1 MNERMQDKIKNVL
14 TALHMMCAL
23 VIVTSCYTVLRLE
36 LSAEQMEDGNPHWQA
51 VSNVIANLAVG
62 SWSLLVL
69 TAIIV
74 AAKRLLPMSEGLRR
88 LVYAL
93 LAPPFYYW
101 VARIVVAEWYF
112 TFVSD
117 ESKSAFFR

>member
-1 MNERMQDKIKNVL
+1 MADKIRNVL
-14 TALHMMCAL
+14 IALHVMCGL
-23 VIVTSCYTVLRLE
+23 VIVTVCYTGLRIE
-36 LSAEQMEDGNPHWQA
+36 LSAEQMEEGDPNWQA
-51 VSNVIANLAVG
+51 MTDVMANLAVG

-74 AAKRLLPMSEGLRR
+74 AAKRLLPMSEGLKR

-93 LAPPFYYW
+93 LAPLLYFL
-101 VARIVVAEWYF
+101 VARIFVSELYF

-117 ESKSAFFR
+117 ETKSAFFR

>member
-1 MNERMQDKIKNVL
+1 MEDKIRNVL
-14 TALHMMCAL
+14 IALHVMCGL
-23 VIVTSCYTVLRLE
+23 VIVILCYTLFRLE
-36 LSAEQMEDGNPHWQA
+36 LSAEQMEDGDRHWQA
-51 VSNVIANLAVG
+51 MSNVIANLALG

-74 AAKRLLPMSEGLRR
+74 AAKRLLPMSEGLKR

-93 LAPPFYYW
+93 LTPPFYFW
-101 VARIVVAEWYF
+101 VARIIVAEWYF

-117 ESKSAFFR
+117 ETKSAFFR

>member
-1 MNERMQDKIKNVL
+1 MANKIRNVL
-14 TALHMMCAL
+14 IALHVMCGL
-23 VIVTSCYTVLRLE
+23 VIVTVCYTGLRLE
-36 LSAEQMEDGNPHWQA
+36 LSTEQMEEGDPNWQA
-51 VSNVIANLAVG
+51 MTDVTAYLAVG

-74 AAKRLLPMSEGLRR
+74 AVKRLLSMSEGLKR

-93 LAPPFYYW
+93 LAPPLYFW
-101 VARIVVAEWYF
+101 VARIFVAEWYF

-117 ESKSAFFR
+117 ETKSAFFR

>member
-1 MNERMQDKIKNVL
+1 MEDKIRNVFI
-14 TALHMMCAL
+14 ALHVMCGL

-36 LSAEQMEDGNPHWQA
+36 LSAEQMEEGDPHWQA
-51 VSNVIANLAVG
+51 MSNVIANLALG

-74 AAKRLLPMSEGLRR
+74 AAKKLLPMSEGLKR
-88 LVYAL
+88 LLYAL
-93 LAPPFYYW
+93 LAPPFYFW
-101 VARIVVAEWYF
+101 VARMVVAEWYF

-117 ESKSAFFR
+117 ETKSAFFR

>member
-1 MNERMQDKIKNVL
+1 MEDKIRNVSI
-14 TALHMMCAL
+14 ALHVMCGL
-23 VIVTSCYTVLRLE
+23 VIVTLCYTVLRLE
-36 LSAEQMEDGNPHWQA
+36 LSAEQMEEGDPRWQA
-51 VSNVIANLAVG
+51 MSNVIANLAVG

-74 AAKRLLPMSEGLRR
+74 AAKRLLPMGKGLRR

-93 LAPPFYYW
+93 LAPPFYFW

-112 TFVSD
+112 TFVSN
-117 ESKSAFFR
+117 ETKSVFFR